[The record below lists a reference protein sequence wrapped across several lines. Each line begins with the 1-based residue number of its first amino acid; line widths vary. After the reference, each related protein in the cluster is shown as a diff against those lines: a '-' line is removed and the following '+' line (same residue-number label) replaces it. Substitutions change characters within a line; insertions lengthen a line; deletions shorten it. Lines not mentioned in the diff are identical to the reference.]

1 MKNNPQ
7 QLRAYLQRQQEKHL
21 YRKPR
26 LNESAQQPLMQI
38 DGRQVLAFCSN
49 DYLGLANHPGIIN
62 ALQRSADKYG
72 VGSGAAHLVN
82 GHHIEHQRLEEA
94 LAEFTGRQR
103 ALLFSTGYMAN
114 LGVINALTEK
124 GDVIFQDRLNHAS
137 LIDGGRLSDATM
149 WRYRHND
156 IADLSRRMA
165 KSEAGNKLVV
175 TDGVFSMDGD
185 CAPLTELATLTQQH
199 QGWLMVD
206 DAHGFGVLG
215 KHGAG
220 LVEQEGLSSDQVPV
234 LMATLGKAVGTAGAF
249 VAGNEDLIEYLIQ
262 SARTYI
268 FTTAMP
274 PAVAAATHYSL
285 GVIQAET
292 WRREQL
298 QSLIQRFKQGA
309 TQLGLPM
316 MASDTPIQPLL
327 VGGSDQ
333 AMAYSQQLLE
343 QGILVTAIRPPTV
356 PDGEARLRIT
366 ITAGHSEAQIDQL
379 LHALE
384 RLQISKPVE

>member
-7 QLRAYLQRQQEKHL
+7 QLQAFLQSQQAKHL

-26 LNESAQQPLMQI
+26 LNESAQQPLMTI

-49 DYLGLANHPGIIN
+49 DYLGLANHPGIVA
-62 ALQRSADKYG
+62 ALQDSAGKYG

-114 LGVINALTEK
+114 LGAINALAEK

-137 LIDGGRLSDATM
+137 LIDGGRLSEATM
-149 WRYRHND
+149 WRYRHSN
-156 IADLSRRMA
+156 IADLTRRMA
-165 KSEAGNKLVV
+165 KSDAENKLVI

-185 CAPLTELATLTQQH
+185 CAPLTELAALTKQQ

-220 LVEQEGLSSDQVPV
+220 LVEEQGLNSDQVPV

-249 VAGNEDLIEYLIQ
+249 IAGDDDLIEYLIQ

-274 PAVAAATHYSL
+274 PAVAAATRYSL
-285 GVIQAET
+285 GVIKEES

-298 QSLIQRFKQGA
+298 QSLIHRFKQGA
-309 TQLGLPM
+309 MELGLPM
-316 MASDTPIQPLL
+316 MASDTSIQPLL

-333 AMAYSQQLLE
+333 ALAYSQQLLE

-366 ITAGHSEAQIDQL
+366 ITAAHTDTQIDQL
-379 LHALE
+379 LSALE
-384 RLQISKPVE
+384 RLQISNQAE

>member
-1 MKNNPQ
+1 
-7 QLRAYLQRQQEKHL
+7 
-21 YRKPR
+21 
-26 LNESAQQPLMQI
+26 
-38 DGRQVLAFCSN
+38 
-49 DYLGLANHPGIIN
+49 
-62 ALQRSADKYG
+62 
-72 VGSGAAHLVN
+72 
-82 GHHIEHQRLEEA
+82 
-94 LAEFTGRQR
+94 
-103 ALLFSTGYMAN
+103 
-114 LGVINALTEK
+114 
-124 GDVIFQDRLNHAS
+124 
-137 LIDGGRLSDATM
+137 M

-156 IADLSRRMA
+156 IADLSRRMV
-165 KSEAGNKLVV
+165 KSEAENKLVV

-185 CAPLTELATLTQQH
+185 CAPLTGLARLTHQH

-220 LVEQEGLSSDQVPV
+220 LVEQEGLSSEQVPV

-316 MASDTPIQPLL
+316 MASDTAIQPLL

-333 AMAYSQQLLE
+333 AMGYSQQLLE

-384 RLQISKPVE
+384 RLEISKPVE